1 MGTVIIGKRP
11 TFSSVP
17 ALEQGRHSAVAHI
30 QRQEKWAA
38 NCVRHCLRG
47 KSSLWCSHLLYFS
60 DPFKNWLPLLCL
72 APMNC
77 QSTWCLLSAKTSWLC
92 MAQCTGDNETKLSFL
107 LLRRVWASL
116 FLMFPYFPP
125 SSAWHKS
132 LRASAMERKKKS
144 FQNCPYKSMWICVCT
159 HMEWVYCLEQ
169 LSSWE
174 RNHPYRAWQFG
185 ITCTTIT
192 LPLQYLHLLFFKIHI
207 SCSLIPGLCYQVPRD
222 QKNSHISSRFS
233 PNLHWIGG
241 TGNHRTHLAAVSKLD
256 NSLLLNCFSLV
267 ELGALLLFPV
277 HSVLHSA
284 VYYKMVV
291 EVMLTNF
298 LYIACG

>member
-17 ALEQGRHSAVAHI
+17 ALAQGRHSAVAHI

-47 KSSLWCSHLLYFS
+47 KSSLWCSRLLYFS

-174 RNHPYRAWQFG
+174 RKLSSLQSMAVWNHLHHNNLTSAIFAFVVLQNPYQ
-185 ITCTTIT
+185 
-192 LPLQYLHLLFFKIHI
+192 
-207 SCSLIPGLCYQVPRD
+207 
-222 QKNSHISSRFS
+222 
-233 PNLHWIGG
+233 
-241 TGNHRTHLAAVSKLD
+241 
-256 NSLLLNCFSLV
+256 LLLDSW
-267 ELGALLLFPV
+267 A
-277 HSVLHSA
+277 VLSSA
-284 VYYKMVV
+284 KRPK
-291 EVMLTNF
+291 EQSH
-298 LYIACG
+298 